1 MILLYM
7 NIKIIFLILI
17 ILIILILTIGRKTTY
32 KSITNLDKKGKYNIN
47 TNYLYDDYFENLEAN
62 EGKDL
67 VGNFGI
73 IRYNFMDQIYNSDI
87 KIADIK
93 DNQKILNLSLTN
105 CNFDIF
111 LTNKFKN
118 IDIYSLINNI
128 HDFKLCNDKINSLNL
143 EYKIKIVYGKY
154 SDLGNL
160 FKNQKFDRIILLES
174 FGKIKNRDIFIPQL
188 KSLLKDDNSFI
199 YLKTIVFKDLILDER
214 MNKEIKNEIY
224 EKQTKMIKFW
234 NYNFSSKQ
242 SIINDFLKLGFKD
255 IKYKNISSYRLFFTY
270 NMEDIFNLLK
280 LYFVDLDLGIKD
292 LEDWF
297 ILFGLDL
304 VNFIIK

>member
-7 NIKIIFLILI
+7 NTKIILLI
-17 ILIILILTIGRKTTY
+17 IIIFIILILTFGRKITY
-32 KSITNLDKKGKYNIN
+32 NYITNLDKKGKYNIN
-47 TNYLYDDYFENLEAN
+47 TNYLYDDYFEKLTVNK
-62 EGKDL
+62 GTDL

-73 IRYNFMDQIYNSDI
+73 MRYNFMDQIYNSDI
-87 KIADIK
+87 KIADIQE
-93 DNQKILNLSLTN
+93 NQKILNLSLTN

-118 IDIYSLINNI
+118 IEIYSLINNI

-143 EYKIKIVYGKY
+143 EKKIKVIYGKY
-154 SDLGNL
+154 SDVGNI
-160 FKNQKFDRIILLES
+160 FEKHKFDRIIFLES
-174 FGKIKNRDIFIPQL
+174 FGKIKDRNLFIPQL
-188 KSLLKDDNSFI
+188 KKLLKGKNSFI
-199 YLKTIVFKDLILDER
+199 YLKTLVFKDFILDEKI
-214 MNKEIKNEIY
+214 NKEMKMELY

-242 SIINDFLKLGFKD
+242 SIINDFLKFDFKD
-255 IKYKNISSYRLFFTY
+255 IKYKNMSAYRLFFTY

-280 LYFVDLDLGIKD
+280 LYFIDLDLGIKD
-292 LEDWF
+292 LEDWV
-297 ILFGLDL
+297 ILFSLDL